1 MQNCIQVHIC
11 TYTQETYLYNIMLVR
26 AGYCVLVQMYEPPCA
41 AGRGSQEGCPLPLGV
56 KALHHHKNQRTSQ
69 VVAVCVCVCAC
80 VCVCKCICVCVC
92 TYSNSCVCLSDC
104 IYPYKY
110 IILIKIYYFITI
122 ASLAIYCR
130 VSK

>member
-1 MQNCIQVHIC
+1 MNNFIYKRIHVCAHKLIKTKRQYMQNCIQVHIC

-69 VVAVCVCVCAC
+69 VVAVCVCVCVC
-80 VCVCKCICVCVC
+80 VCV
-92 TYSNSCVCLSDC
+92 
-104 IYPYKY
+104 
-110 IILIKIYYFITI
+110 
-122 ASLAIYCR
+122 
-130 VSK
+130 